1 MAQISLAEALE
12 RVDSTGVKDRVEAL
26 ADLKHVLRHNQRS
39 SSIESLADASFHR
52 IYEVLFKIIVS
63 EQSAYAKA
71 KTAPLKSGAANR
83 LSACAG
89 VLRLAVEVGVG
100 SVKLKTVKALLD
112 HFIETI
118 PLAGGEVCEPLAQ
131 DYPKAMRAILA
142 YPPHVA
148 HLPKTEWERAAKFCL
163 NHTQPAQSESYGG
176 AASLGA
182 EVTFMS
188 SRSSRSRLNNSAG
201 SQAARGPARQVA
213 EEMVAC
219 LRMLT
224 SAPNAPVTSTASET
238 LWSMVSFLQATTP
251 SNPAH
256 QDAFGTIGNVLA
268 WTKTENIQVTREVT
282 PQLIRLI
289 RTYWG
294 AKTSGMKEVLTV
306 FTHLQMF
313 VRDQC
318 SMSTSEP
325 LRLDL
330 YALLDT
336 IRSDYSKRHER
347 DQLHLEDIRFGGEI
361 AAREQPG
368 SVKLG
373 ILSLQCVG
381 LRAEQTWTT
390 VYIMAF
396 VTSLLRETRKEPAS
410 DDEDEDRSHSR
421 PRKRQRITNELD
433 DILSCASSGTVGVRI
448 TALQTLAF
456 MLQQSAMSPSQLNNI
471 LGSLLGCCNDE
482 NATTV
487 SWALVAI
494 TSCAYQAASSANSLH
509 ARWTSLWQLACRFM
523 TNASNCRAACGV
535 LCIMIRGQLAQTV
548 LVSELYQTLAVA
560 FELSGP
566 NILCD
571 TSLEFVRM
579 TMAHS
584 VSVLPSSASAI
595 SNSVVG
601 WLLRRWLPSKFDE
614 RSYAAS
620 CNLFNNAD
628 VVSLLAQYLGQ
639 SSHLTLPGGFPV
651 WDVIGRTW
659 LCAKE
664 HEQLIAYLLSSPES
678 ESFVRPG
685 TSLIL
690 KDATTTT
697 RPKSSSEALIM
708 NHLIGELMRAVETWK
723 QIVHDRPQGI
733 TVDVF
738 SALCHFLATSTC
750 MAHCVR
756 LSEHRL
762 QSQLQQHCLA
772 ISKATIE
779 YVTSDVCGQEKVD
792 IMLTSFA
799 QNIWPPTLVDQHDDP
814 SDCIGGCRHALS
826 LTITSAMSSRNAS
839 QYTHDAEDEED
850 MVDMANSYAS
860 QEGRRG
866 RPQVG
871 AVEIAEDSSITYS
884 ALALR
889 ATLSLFASI
898 TTVTDSPET
907 LSGDEIESPSTRAV
921 DIILEL
927 PETSILASRAVIAN
941 LPSLVPTLTTSDTER
956 LLEYLT
962 DNVLRAYPFERSEVA
977 VGTILDAMIG
987 LKSFWIETSNKNLAD
1002 LGLDMYDW
1010 CVSTALKAGVL
1021 SPSVQKKVATLLHQL
1036 CHVNT
1041 EYGHDD
1047 GVPSVRTSL
1056 FDLLKRGAITVQ
1068 FHLAQ
1073 RISTIFGLY
1082 VLSTH
1087 DAMFDDLQKSLPT
1100 EYEWIE
1106 GLAMRL
1112 LFLAKLAS
1120 SWHSLLRQSV
1130 YYIFETAG
1138 RVETSKPYAGVCIK
1152 EVAASLRFDSP
1163 RKLFRLFVPQLL
1175 HTWLGDN
1182 HPLEE
1187 LPFATFGFDSLHDL
1201 LVDVQTEATA
1211 QLLMRGLDDDM
1222 QIMAETLNI
1231 EIKDLLR
1238 LAFSKSVAYA
1248 ISRDIVLP
1256 HTDASARCEPRLR
1269 AIIGKEEYR
1278 QLSSDQFA
1286 TIMGHFFLCM
1296 NQDDVED
1303 SWLGKHGGYESATK
1317 ALKDIK
1323 DFSYSTRPMPPP
1335 QQPSFRS
1342 RHLTDQLER
1351 FCKRTSQDAK
1361 APWESSTFAV
1371 AARMLFDTLDPA
1383 LGSQHSCTVL
1393 RKIRVLIATAGEVA
1407 VTGYSLEM
1415 LLRGIRPYLTDS
1427 QCADDAL
1434 GILKYLMRR
1443 GKPQLSGNTKF
1454 MCGVLTVLLLE
1465 TRAHMGT
1472 KQDSTTQETQ
1482 HRETVQKMTNFY
1494 SFSIEYLQE
1503 AQKTIE
1509 ARFSADYKVLVNAL
1523 SHLQLPG
1530 NAHKG
1535 SPESTLLLLLVR
1547 QDGTSNSL
1555 FELGDVNAALAILT
1569 RNFQAPQSIADDVL
1583 LNDALCVESGPAL
1596 WRTIQVSKLDNQFV
1610 LWAGKV
1616 IGRAY
1621 AASGD
1626 YTLYPK
1632 KRVMQQPQA
1641 LSDNLL
1647 GAQRPYALIVRRL
1660 CEMVLSPTRT
1670 ESGLAEY
1677 ALRTVAADL
1686 VEDSAD
1692 EVAFKGS
1699 LPGSLAPSIM
1709 RGTYGYM
1716 PPAMPKYDVDI
1727 SDRQALKASLAV
1739 DETKEL
1745 SVWVRSVALIL
1756 CRWPSAPSLL
1766 AALPALL
1773 LSFQHLA
1780 LELLPDM
1787 VHMVLEIEAENKQIL
1802 RPELSLSISKHLEE
1816 EAEALAPKQDYLLDL
1831 VLYMRRQPYPK
1842 EHTKVDR
1849 LRWLEIDY
1857 MRAAETATKRSK
1869 PTFALMLAESS
1880 APPVQANRRASSRAS
1895 SAQQLPVHVPE
1906 TMLLSIFEQVDEPD
1920 SFYGVEQPAS
1930 LESVLSR
1937 LDYEKAGFKSLMFR
1951 SAQVDSHM
1959 RQSGKLGSAD
1969 ALGMVRSLSSLNLS
1983 SLTYALTSG
1992 QVGSMAAAATDE
2004 MLDSARKLQQW
2015 DIPLPESSA
2024 DGSSRLLTIYQE
2036 LGRAVKLHSATT
2048 SLDKLTLEHVEAAQ
2062 HIYATSRP
2070 SRAWFNCLGLIA
2082 ESADLAC
2089 SASEEELL
2097 ATWSRLQTREK
2108 WMEKARFEDFDLIQ
2122 QGRITIFSV
2131 LGRNEQLLTDLHV
2144 SRNLMRISEVQALLS
2159 YSSLA
2164 RQHSQLQTALCAAT
2178 QVNDLSQDLQLVGIH
2193 VDAAAKHEVA
2203 SVLWDSQES
2212 TASVKM
2218 LRDTLLSSDF
2228 EHQDI
2233 PVGRSD
2239 VLAQLGKQLADARLE
2254 KPSDILENYLR
2265 PAISHLPKSAVGRE
2279 AGRVYHAFAAF
2290 CDQQLQH
2297 PANLEDYN
2305 RITTLRQRKL
2315 EEVMGLQ
2322 ELVKGTKRA
2331 AEKKEHERSFIKAQS
2346 WYKLDDEEFQHQK
2359 KSRETFLQQSLQNY
2373 LLALQASDEHDLS
2386 VLRFFALWLESSESA
2401 PANAAVN
2408 KHLPGVPSW
2417 KFVVLLN
2424 QLMSRLQGDNSAF
2437 QVTLSALLMRLC
2449 LEHPY
2454 HSVHHVYASTRPPG
2468 TKDEAT
2474 ESRYNAA
2481 LNIRRQVSAHK
2492 VKGELFRRLFGA
2504 DSVYRSLAE
2513 EPLYDKRTGKRALKD
2528 MESAARVA
2536 RKIPEFRLP
2545 PVTIGLSLRPDGN
2558 YNDVPH
2564 VVRFGSTVSIMSG
2577 LSSPKVLTAI
2587 SSDGQQ
2593 YRQLF
2598 KSGNDDLRQDAIM
2611 EQVFEEVSK
2620 MLQNHKATRQRDL
2633 HIRTYKVLPLSP
2645 TAGIIEFVP
2654 NSIPINEFLNPA
2666 HAKYG
2671 PQDMKNNA
2679 ARDKI
2684 KGVQGHSTETRVKE
2698 FRKVCDHLQP
2708 VMRHFF
2714 LERFDDPDDWFEK
2727 RTAYTRTTAS
2737 VSMLGHV
2744 LGLGD
2749 RHGHNIMLDE
2759 VTGEVV
2765 HIDLGVAFEA
2775 GRVLPVPE
2783 LVPFR
2788 LTRDIVDG
2796 MGVNKTEGIFRRCCE
2811 FTMDALR
2818 EDKDSIMTLLNV
2830 LRYDPL
2836 YNWTLSPLRAKRM
2849 QDAQDGVHNA
2859 KDVEAAESSKAK
2871 LESEGGEA
2879 DRALAIVEK
2888 KLSKTLSTAAT
2899 VNELIQQATDEKNLA
2914 TLFAGWAA
2922 WF

>member
-1 MAQISLAEALE
+1 
-12 RVDSTGVKDRVEAL
+12 VDSTGVRDRTEAL

-39 SSIESLADASFHR
+39 SSIESLGDASFHR
-52 IYEVLFKIIVS
+52 IYEVLFKVILS
-63 EQSAYAKA
+63 EQSTYAKA
-71 KTAPLKSGAANR
+71 KTAALKSGAANR
-83 LSACAG
+83 LSASAG
-89 VLRLAVEVGVG
+89 VLRLAVEVGVV

-118 PLAGGEVCEPLAQ
+118 PLAGGDVCEPLAQ
-131 DYPKAMRAILA
+131 DYPKAMRTILA

-148 HLPKTEWERAAKFCL
+148 HLPKAEWERAAQFCIR
-163 NHTQPAQSESYGG
+163 HTQPAQSDSYGG
-176 AASLGA
+176 AASVGA
-182 EVTFMS
+182 DITFMS

-201 SQAARGPARQVA
+201 SQTARGPARQVT

-219 LRMLT
+219 LRLLT
-224 SAPNAPVTSTASET
+224 SAPNAPVTSMASDT
-238 LWSMVSFLQATTP
+238 LWSMVGFLQATTQ
-251 SNPAH
+251 SNPSH
-256 QDAFGTIGNVLA
+256 QDAFGAICNVLA
-268 WTKTENIQVTREVT
+268 WTKTENIQLTREVT
-282 PQLIRLI
+282 SPLIRLI
-289 RTYWG
+289 CTYWS
-294 AKTSGMKEVLTV
+294 AKTGGMKEILTM
-306 FTHLQMF
+306 FMHLQMF
-313 VRDQC
+313 IRDQC
-318 SMSTSEP
+318 RTSANEP

-330 YALLDT
+330 QALFET

-361 AAREQPG
+361 AARNQPG
-368 SVKLG
+368 SVQVG

-390 VYIMAF
+390 VFMLAF
-396 VTSLLRETRKEPAS
+396 VTSLLRETRKDPVS
-410 DDEDEDRSHSR
+410 DDEAEDRTHSR
-421 PRKRQRITNELD
+421 PRKRQRISNELD
-433 DILSCASSGTVGVRI
+433 DILSCASSGTVGARI
-448 TALQTLAF
+448 SALQTLTF
-456 MLQQSAMSPSQLNNI
+456 LLQQSAMSPSQLNHV
-471 LGSLLGCCNDE
+471 LGSLLTCCSDE
-482 NATTV
+482 NAATV
-487 SWALVAI
+487 SWALMAI
-494 TSCAYQAASSANSLH
+494 TSCAYQAASADSSLH
-509 ARWTSLWQLACRFM
+509 ARWASLWQLACRFM

-535 LCIMIRGQLAQTV
+535 LCIMIRGQLVQTV

-566 NILCD
+566 NIICD

-579 TMAHS
+579 AMAHS
-584 VSVLPSSASAI
+584 VSALPSSASAI
-595 SNSVVG
+595 SNSIVG

-628 VVSLLAQYLGQ
+628 VVSLIAQYLGQ
-639 SSHLTLPGGFPV
+639 SSHLTIPGGFPV
-651 WDVIGRTW
+651 WDIIGRTW
-659 LCAKE
+659 LRASE
-664 HEQLIAYLLSSPES
+664 HEQLIDYLLSTPES
-678 ESFVRPG
+678 ETFTRPG
-685 TSLIL
+685 PSLML
-690 KDATTTT
+690 RDMTTTK
-697 RPKSSSEALIM
+697 RPKSSSEALII
-708 NHLIGELMRAVETWK
+708 NHLIGELTRSAETWK
-723 QIVHDRPQGI
+723 QIVQDRPQGI

-738 SALCHFLATSTC
+738 SALCHFFASSTC
-750 MAHCVR
+750 VAHCIR
-756 LSEHRL
+756 FSEQRL
-762 QSQLQQHCLA
+762 QSQLQQNCLT
-772 ISKATIE
+772 ISETMIE
-779 YVTSDVCGQEKVD
+779 YVTNDACGQEKVD

-799 QNIWPPTLVDQHDDP
+799 QNIWPSTKVDHVDASSECDKSCRSTL
-814 SDCIGGCRHALS
+814 SM
-826 LTITSAMSSRNAS
+826 TIAKAMASRNAS
-839 QYTHDAEDEED
+839 QYAHDAEDEED
-850 MVDMANSYAS
+850 MVDMPNSYAS
-860 QEGRRG
+860 QESRRG
-866 RPQVG
+866 RSQVG

-889 ATLSLFASI
+889 ASLPLFASI
-898 TTVTDSPET
+898 MIATNSLET
-907 LSGDEIESPSTRAV
+907 QSGDEYGSPSTTVV

-927 PETSILASRAVIAN
+927 PETSILASRTVIAN
-941 LPSLVPTLTTSDTER
+941 LPCLVPTLTTSDTER

-962 DNVLRAYPFERSEVA
+962 DNVLRSYPFERSEVA

-987 LKSFWIETSNKNLAD
+987 LKSFWIETSSKNLAD

-1082 VLSTH
+1082 TLSTH
-1087 DAMFDDLQKSLPT
+1087 DAMFEDLQESLPA
-1100 EYEWIE
+1100 EFEWTE

-1138 RVETSKPYAGVCIK
+1138 RIEISKSYATICIK
-1152 EVAASLRFDSP
+1152 EVAASLDFESP
-1163 RKLFRLFVPQLL
+1163 RKLFRLFAPQLL

-1182 HPLEE
+1182 HPLDA
-1187 LPFATFGFDSLHDL
+1187 LPYAAFGFDSLHDL

-1211 QLLMRGLDDDM
+1211 QLLMRGLDRDM
-1222 QIMAETLNI
+1222 QLMESTLNI
-1231 EIKDLLR
+1231 EAKDLLR

-1248 ISRDIVLP
+1248 ISRDIVSP
-1256 HTDASARCEPRLR
+1256 PANAESRCEPRLR
-1269 AIIGKEEYR
+1269 AIIGKEEFR

-1286 TIMGHFFLCM
+1286 AIMGHFFLCM

-1303 SWLGKHGGYESATK
+1303 SWLAKRGGYKSAID
-1317 ALKDIK
+1317 ALSNIK
-1323 DFSYSTRPMPPP
+1323 GFSYSTRPMPPS

-1342 RHLTDQLER
+1342 RHLTDQLDR
-1351 FCKRTSQDAK
+1351 FCRRTSQDPE
-1361 APWESSTFAV
+1361 APWEPSTFAV
-1371 AARMLFDTLDPA
+1371 AARMLFDNLDPA

-1407 VTGYSLEM
+1407 VTGYALEM

-1443 GKPQLSGNTKF
+1443 GKRQLSSNTRF
-1454 MCGVLTVLLLE
+1454 LCGVLTILLLE
-1465 TRAHMGT
+1465 TRAHMGA

-1482 HRETVQKMTNFY
+1482 HRETVLKMTNFY
-1494 SFSIEYLQE
+1494 NFSIEYLQE
-1503 AQKTIE
+1503 VQKTIE
-1509 ARFSADYKVLVNAL
+1509 PRFAADYGTLVNAL

-1535 SPESTLLLLLVR
+1535 SPESTLLLLLIR
-1547 QDGTSNSL
+1547 QDVTSDSL
-1555 FELGDVNAALAILT
+1555 FELGDIKAALAILT
-1569 RNFQAPQSIADDVL
+1569 RDFQAPQSIAEDVL
-1583 LNDALCVESGPAL
+1583 LDDALCVELGPAL
-1596 WRTIQVSKLDNQFV
+1596 WRTIQASRLDGQFV

-1632 KRVMQQPQA
+1632 KRATQQPQA

-1647 GAQRPYALIVRRL
+1647 GAQRPYALIVKRL
-1660 CEMVLSPTRT
+1660 CEIVLSPTRT

-1692 EVAFKGS
+1692 EVAFKDS
-1699 LPGSLAPSIM
+1699 LPENLAPSIL

-1716 PPAMPKYDVDI
+1716 PPAMPKYDVDV
-1727 SDRQALKASLAV
+1727 SDRQALKASLAI
-1739 DETKEL
+1739 DKTKEL
-1745 SVWVRSVALIL
+1745 SVWIRSIALIL

-1787 VHMVLEIEAENKQIL
+1787 VHMLLEIEAESKQSL
-1802 RPELSLSISKHLEE
+1802 RPEISHSISKHLEE
-1816 EAEALAPKQDYLLDL
+1816 EADALGLKQDYLLDL
-1831 VLYMRRQPYPK
+1831 ILYMRRQPYPK

-1849 LRWLEIDY
+1849 LRWLDLDY
-1857 MRAAETATKRSK
+1857 MRAAETATMRGK

-1895 SAQQLPVHVPE
+1895 SAQQLPVHVPGS
-1906 TMLLSIFEQVDEPD
+1906 MLLSIFEQVDEPD

-1959 RQSGKLGSAD
+1959 RQSGKLDSAD
-1969 ALGMVRSLSSLNLS
+1969 AMGMVRSLSALNLS

-1992 QVGSMAAAATDE
+1992 QVGSMAVTATDD

-2015 DIPLPESSA
+2015 DIALPESSV

-2036 LGRAVKLHSATT
+2036 LGRAVKLTSATS
-2048 SLDKLTLEHVEAAQ
+2048 SLDKLTMEHVEAAQ
-2062 HIYATSRP
+2062 QIYATSRP
-2070 SRAWFNCLGLIA
+2070 TRAWFNCLSLIS
-2082 ESADLAC
+2082 ETADLAC
-2089 SASEEELL
+2089 SASQEELL
-2097 ATWSRLQTREK
+2097 ATWSRLQSRQK

-2144 SRNLMRISEVQALLS
+2144 PRSLVRISEVQALLS
-2159 YSSLA
+2159 YSALA

-2178 QVNDLSQDLQLVGIH
+2178 QVNDLSKDLHLAGIH
-2193 VDAAAKHEVA
+2193 IDAAARHEVA

-2218 LRDTLLSSDF
+2218 LRDTLQSSNFDQ
-2228 EHQDI
+2228 QDI

-2265 PAISHLPKSAVGRE
+2265 PAISHLPKNAVGKE

-2297 PANLEDYN
+2297 PANVEDFN

-2315 EEVMGLQ
+2315 DEVQGLH
-2322 ELVKGTKRA
+2322 ELMKGTKRA
-2331 AEKKEHERSFIKAQS
+2331 TEKKEHERSFVKAQS
-2346 WYKLDDEEFQHQK
+2346 WFKLDDEEFQHQK

-2373 LLALQASDEHDLS
+2373 LLALQASDEHNLS

-2408 KHLPGVPSW
+2408 KHLPDVPSW

-2424 QLMSRLQGDNSAF
+2424 QLMSRLQGDGSAF
-2437 QVTLSALLMRLC
+2437 QVTLTALLMRLC

-2454 HSVHHVYASTRPPG
+2454 HSVHHVYASTRQPN
-2468 TKDEAT
+2468 TRDEAT
-2474 ESRYNAA
+2474 VNRYNAA
-2481 LNIRRQVSAHK
+2481 LTIRRQVSGHK
-2492 VKGELFRRLFGA
+2492 VKGELFKKLFGA
-2504 DSVYRSLAE
+2504 DSLYRSLAE
-2513 EPLYDKRTGKRALKD
+2513 EALYDKKTGKRALKD
-2528 MESAARVA
+2528 IESAARVA

-2558 YNDVPH
+2558 YDNVPH

-2577 LSSPKVLTAI
+2577 LSSPKVLTAF

-2654 NSIPINEFLNPA
+2654 NSIPINEFLQPA
-2666 HAKYG
+2666 HTKYG
-2671 PQDMKNNA
+2671 PQDMKNGA

-2684 KGVQGHSTETRVKE
+2684 RSVQSNSTETRVKE

-2849 QDAQDGVHNA
+2849 QDAQDGVNNA
-2859 KDVEAAESSKAK
+2859 KDIEAAESSKAK